1 MKIIKFLFLVVIGY
15 SCTKN
20 KNKPIKMLPEQK
32 VVDKYFGVEVED
44 SYRYMEN
51 TSDSIVINW
60 YKQQSKYS
68 KNQLHKITNRDKII
82 DFQNKTRGSKE
93 IKVFNLQITNNNIY
107 FYLKNNKDVK
117 ELFFRKGITGKEHL
131 LLNPNNFKKGYSIN
145 YISPNWDGSKIAI
158 AVTKDDLEIGD
169 IIIFDVIKNVLFQE
183 IINNCWPS
191 ALGGVKWLSDNKR
204 FTYEYIPIIDKNNE
218 DYLLNIETRMHIV
231 SQQTVN
237 DITLFSKTN
246 NPEITIK
253 EEDFPEITFKD
264 EKSKYMFGG
273 VWGASYYP
281 DHYYSLVSHIDNE
294 KITWKPLF
302 KKENLIKNFYIKD
315 DEIFFLTAYNAENF
329 QISKTS
335 LINPDFENPKVLI
348 PEDEF
353 SVITDFTLTD
363 NGMFYVKT
371 NNGVDAKLLKFQDDL
386 ITEIQLPKKSGSV
399 NVSSKGAYYSD
410 LWIEIKG
417 WLSDKERYSYNHK
430 TNNFIKEIL
439 SKKNDNN
446 DELFEGIIVKE
457 IEITS
462 HDGVKIPLSLIYNK
476 NIELNGDNRVLIKG
490 YGAYGVAQ
498 RPFLD
503 PYILPWLKEGG
514 VYAVAHVRGGGEKGD
529 AWHKG
534 GYKTTKPNSWK
545 DLIACTEYLID
556 NNYSSKNTTTI
567 YSGSAGG
574 ILVGRALTERPDLFS
589 VAIIRVG
596 LLNTLRLEFAP
607 NGKNNTKE
615 FGSIKDSIG
624 FRGLLEMDAYHHIQK
639 GVNYPSLY
647 LTAGLNDSR
656 VAVWQPGKFAAKIQ
670 RANTSDNPILFN
682 VDFKGGH
689 GLDASKNKKNE
700 EVANILSFAL
710 WQTGHPDYQPKK

>member
-264 EKSKYMFGG
+264 EK
-273 VWGASYYP
+273 
-281 DHYYSLVSHIDNE
+281 E
-294 KITWKPLF
+294 
-302 KKENLIKNFYIKD
+302 ENDML
-315 DEIFFLTAYNAENF
+315 
-329 QISKTS
+329 
-335 LINPDFENPKVLI
+335 
-348 PEDEF
+348 
-353 SVITDFTLTD
+353 
-363 NGMFYVKT
+363 M
-371 NNGVDAKLLKFQDDL
+371 
-386 ITEIQLPKKSGSV
+386 
-399 NVSSKGAYYSD
+399 
-410 LWIEIKG
+410 
-417 WLSDKERYSYNHK
+417 
-430 TNNFIKEIL
+430 
-439 SKKNDNN
+439 
-446 DELFEGIIVKE
+446 
-457 IEITS
+457 
-462 HDGVKIPLSLIYNK
+462 
-476 NIELNGDNRVLIKG
+476 
-490 YGAYGVAQ
+490 
-498 RPFLD
+498 
-503 PYILPWLKEGG
+503 
-514 VYAVAHVRGGGEKGD
+514 
-529 AWHKG
+529 
-534 GYKTTKPNSWK
+534 
-545 DLIACTEYLID
+545 
-556 NNYSSKNTTTI
+556 
-567 YSGSAGG
+567 
-574 ILVGRALTERPDLFS
+574 
-589 VAIIRVG
+589 
-596 LLNTLRLEFAP
+596 LNTRD
-607 NGKNNTKE
+607 NINMNNKQTK
-615 FGSIKDSIG
+615 
-624 FRGLLEMDAYHHIQK
+624 M
-639 GVNYPSLY
+639 
-647 LTAGLNDSR
+647 LN
-656 VAVWQPGKFAAKIQ
+656 I
-670 RANTSDNPILFN
+670 
-682 VDFKGGH
+682 
-689 GLDASKNKKNE
+689 
-700 EVANILSFAL
+700 
-710 WQTGHPDYQPKK
+710 